1 MSKPKNSVQRFNNK
15 LDQGKEKKKKRTNK
29 LEERSVESIQL
40 KEQKENEK
48 NMESSGNY
56 AHHKKKQCIEWSH
69 RRSEGE
75 KK

>member
-1 MSKPKNSVQRFNNK
+1 MSKLKNSLQRFNNK
-15 LDQGKEKKKKRTNK
+15 LDQGKEKKKRTKK

-40 KEQKENEK
+40 KEQKK
-48 NMESSGNY
+48 NKKNIESSGNY
-56 AHHKKKQCIEWSH
+56 AHHKEKQCIKWSH